1 MINLYCDNSVNETLC
16 MVKFLDTKKVLYGV
30 WYMVGSLA
38 FTMTLQRDYMSHN
51 GSTSGRILN
60 PKKEI

>member
-1 MINLYCDNSVNETLC
+1 MINFYYDYSVNVTLC
-16 MVKFLDTKKVLYGV
+16 MVKFLDTKKVVYGV

-38 FTMTLQRDYMSHN
+38 FTMTLQRDYGYYI